1 MLMIKADSDSLKT
14 FIDESGVGLNTEE
27 LPLDEVVGVKNLAI
41 LEVVVMQDS
50 PIIGKT
56 AREIKLRE
64 RFNITLL
71 AKTGTK
77 EDKVKRIYYKKF
89 KLGDVLLLQG
99 EESNLPEQIINLG
112 CLALTE
118 RGYKIGDEKKIF
130 LYASIFSLS
139 ILAVMLKWLPVHIAF
154 PVCALVMVLF
164 DVIPYREVYKS
175 VDWSVIIMLGAL
187 IPLGRAMITSGAA
200 DHISSMLLSITGYVD
215 PWFIVG
221 TLLVLTMIITNL
233 VHNATAAIIMA
244 PIAIELAKAQ
254 GASPDLYL
262 MTVAV
267 GACSAFLTPI
277 AHQANTLVMGPGGY
291 RYSDYWKS
299 GIGLQ
304 LINIVVGVPLLLHYW
319 G

>member
-1 MLMIKADSDSLKT
+1 MNNSLFITADLINKYGASNEDISFLKENYPHGIFVFEILSDEIYDVSID
-14 FIDESGVGLNTEE
+14 FIHWMYYN
-27 LPLDEVVGVKNLAI
+27 LPL
-41 LEVVVMQDS
+41 
-50 PIIGKT
+50 
-56 AREIKLRE
+56 
-64 RFNITLL
+64 
-71 AKTGTK
+71 TK

-89 KLGDVLLLQG
+89 RVGDVLLIQG
-99 EESNLPEQIINLG
+99 ETANLPEQIINLG
-112 CLALTE
+112 CLALSE
-118 RGYKIGDEKKIF
+118 RGYKIGDEKKI
-130 LYASIFSLS
+130 LIYLSIFGLS
-139 ILAVMLKWLPVHIAF
+139 ILSVMLKWLPVHLAF
-154 PVCALVMVLF
+154 PLCALVMVLF
-164 DVIPYREVYKS
+164 DVIPYRDVYKS

-200 DHISSMLLSITGYVD
+200 DHISRMLLSITGYAD

-254 GASPDLYL
+254 GTTPDLYL

-267 GACSAFLTPI
+267 GSCSAFLTPI

-291 RYSDYWKS
+291 KYSDYWKS

-304 LINIVVGVPLLLHYW
+304 LINIFVGVPLLLHYW